1 MEEDFYNTQENKI
14 EDTGSTDIRALFQ
27 TGESEEDGEVYYEK
41 PARQKREHRSSK
53 IGKTILTGLLVI
65 LLGGSS
71 GFGGA
76 YLYNRLNPAKTGSN
90 VIYQSVSTGT
100 SVSKPAEDTLENL
113 VENVE
118 DSVVQISTESVITGG
133 FFGNYVQSGAGS
145 GVILTADGYIVTNHH
160 VIDNATKI
168 TVILNNNQSYDA
180 TLIGSDETNDLAV
193 LKINETGLKPAVM
206 GDSDTLAAGQSVAV
220 IGNPLG
226 TLGGSVTSGVVS
238 AVNRNVTVERVKMT
252 LIQIDA
258 AVNPGNSG
266 GALFNMNGDLV
277 GIVNAKYTSEDV
289 EGIGFAIPINQ
300 AKSVI
305 EQLINQGYVGG
316 KVLLGITIRN
326 INTESLA
333 FRYNVDEL
341 GVYIVEVKNGSDA
354 EIAGLKVGDRIIEVD
369 GTLIT
374 DNEQISPIIQSHAVG
389 DEIDIII
396 KRNGEA
402 MTIHVTLTEQGNKK

>member
-27 TGESEEDGEVYYEK
+27 NGESEEDGEVYYEK

-53 IGKTILTGLLVI
+53 
-65 LLGGSS
+65 
-71 GFGGA
+71 FGGA
-76 YLYNRLNPAKTGSN
+76 YLYNRLTPASSGTN
-90 VIYQSVSTGT
+90 VIYQTVSTGT
-100 SVSKPAEDTLENL
+100 SVSKPAEGTLENL

-289 EGIGFAIPINQ
+289 EGIGFAITINQ

>member
-1 MEEDFYNTQENKI
+1 M
-14 EDTGSTDIRALFQ
+14 LF
-27 TGESEEDGEVYYEK
+27 
-41 PARQKREHRSSK
+41 RS
-53 IGKTILTGLLVI
+53 
-65 LLGGSS
+65 
-71 GFGGA
+71 
-76 YLYNRLNPAKTGSN
+76 
-90 VIYQSVSTGT
+90 
-100 SVSKPAEDTLENL
+100 
-113 VENVE
+113 
-118 DSVVQISTESVITGG
+118 
-133 FFGNYVQSGAGS
+133 
-145 GVILTADGYIVTNHH
+145 
-160 VIDNATKI
+160 
-168 TVILNNNQSYDA
+168 
-180 TLIGSDETNDLAV
+180 
-193 LKINETGLKPAVM
+193 
-206 GDSDTLAAGQSVAV
+206 
-220 IGNPLG
+220 
-226 TLGGSVTSGVVS
+226 GGSVTSGVVS

>member
-1 MEEDFYNTQENKI
+1 
-14 EDTGSTDIRALFQ
+14 
-27 TGESEEDGEVYYEK
+27 
-41 PARQKREHRSSK
+41 
-53 IGKTILTGLLVI
+53 
-65 LLGGSS
+65 
-71 GFGGA
+71 
-76 YLYNRLNPAKTGSN
+76 
-90 VIYQSVSTGT
+90 
-100 SVSKPAEDTLENL
+100 
-113 VENVE
+113 VE

-160 VIDNATKI
+160 VIANATKI